1 MNSREGKPKPGD
13 NGNDKAGTMLTMR
26 EACTLLNVHG
36 NTLRRWS
43 DRGLVRA
50 YRLGIGQHRR
60 FRTEDIAAL
69 VIEQKAIAPV
79 PRSKS

>member
-1 MNSREGKPKPGD
+1 MNSREGRPKARD
-13 NGNDKAGTMLTMR
+13 NGENKAGTMLTMR
-26 EACTLLNVHG
+26 EACMLLNVHG

-50 YRLGIGQHRR
+50 YRLGLSQHRR

-69 VIEQKAIAPV
+69 VIEQKAIA
-79 PRSKS
+79 SKDRGKP

>member
-1 MNSREGKPKPGD
+1 MNNREGRPKTRED
-13 NGNDKAGTMLTMR
+13 GNSKAGTMLTMR
-26 EACTLLNVHG
+26 EACMLLNVHG

-50 YRLGIGQHRR
+50 YRLGASQHRR

-69 VIEQKAIAPV
+69 VIEQKVIA
-79 PRSKS
+79 SKDRGRP

>member
-1 MNSREGKPKPGD
+1 MNSREGRPKTGD
-13 NGNDKAGTMLTMR
+13 DGNDEAGTMLTMR

-50 YRLGIGQHRR
+50 YRLGLGQHRR

-69 VIEQKAIAPV
+69 VIEQKVIA
-79 PRSKS
+79 SKDRGRP